1 VTIGMEEM
9 IREQLKDALSE
20 LQLLLDSGMTTKE
33 AIDRFME
40 FEDIKDDEKKT
51 IVKAFELGEK

>member
-1 VTIGMEEM
+1 MEEM

-33 AIDRFME
+33 ALDRFME
-40 FEDIKDDEKKT
+40 FEDITEDEKKT
-51 IVKAFELGEK
+51 IVKAFELREK